1 MKKALVLL
9 LLVVFLVPSVSI
21 GQSAKQATQRI
32 SFDFIDADIRNVL
45 RVLSEVGTKNIIVAE
60 DVKGKVTI
68 KLENVPL
75 EEAFDVI
82 LKSND
87 LAKVEEE
94 NVIRIVTVKKL
105 NEERDRETKQRLEF
119 LKAREARDKAEEEFI
134 TETVFVNY
142 ADVADVA
149 KMIRGENVST
159 SLPGTSNPIPGASPP
174 PAAPASAASS
184 AASKGLLTPN
194 GVITVVAW
202 NSALIIR
209 DRKDTVAAVVK
220 LVKEHDV
227 PPVQVQIEA
236 RIVQATSTFSK
247 ELGVQWGMNAG
258 GSLFGKPL
266 NVSGQQTVTTGTSS
280 SSSGTSSITA
290 TPTVGN
296 YGIRGGTIAFP
307 YAVNLQAPDVAA
319 GSGGALGL
327 FLGGVNDSFQL
338 DVVLSALEATGK
350 GKIISNPKV
359 ITSENRPAKISQG
372 TQIPYQS
379 SSGNLGTN
387 IQFISADLSLE
398 VTPHVVKDGNI
409 RLTITAKKDQPNFD
423 PRFTTG
429 APGIDT
435 REASTELLIKD
446 GQTVVIGGIYEVT
459 KNENENGIPLL
470 KNIPLLGWLF
480 KNNVKVEN
488 KNELLIFVTPSILK
502 NLYAEQRDK

>member
-21 GQSAKQATQRI
+21 GQTAKQATQRV

-45 RVLSEVGTKNIIVAE
+45 RVLSELGTKNIVVAE

-82 LKSND
+82 LKNND
-87 LAKVEEE
+87 LARIEDE
-94 NVIRIVTVKKL
+94 NVTRIVTVKKL
-105 NEERDRETKQRLEF
+105 NDERDRETKQRLDF
-119 LKAREARDKAEEEFI
+119 LKEKEARDKAEEEFV

-142 ADVADVA
+142 ADVGDVA
-149 KMIRGENVST
+149 KMIKGEAVST
-159 SLPGTSNPIPGASPP
+159 SLPGTSNPIPGA
-174 PAAPASAASS
+174 AAPTTGASTT
-184 AASKGLLTPN
+184 ASKGLLTPY
-194 GVITVVAW
+194 GAVTVVPW
-202 NSALIIR
+202 NSALIIH

-220 LVKEHDV
+220 LIKENDV

-236 RIVQATSTFSK
+236 RIVQATTTFSK

-266 NVSGQQTVTTGTSS
+266 NVSGQQTVTTNSSSSSS
-280 SSSGTSSITA
+280 SSSGSSGVTA
-290 TPTVGN
+290 TPLVGN
-296 YGIRGGTIAFP
+296 YGIRGGNVVFP
-307 YAVNLQAPDVAA
+307 YAVNLPAPDVAA
-319 GSGGALGL
+319 GSGGGLGL

-338 DVVLSALEATGK
+338 DVVLSALEANGK

-359 ITSENRPAKISQG
+359 ITSENRPAKIAQG

-387 IQFISADLSLE
+387 IQFISADLSIE
-398 VTPHVVKDGNI
+398 VTSHVVKDGNI
-409 RLTITAKKDQPNFD
+409 RLIITAKNDQPDFD
-423 PRFTTG
+423 PRFTAG
-429 APGIDT
+429 APGIAT
-435 REASTELLIKD
+435 QEASSELLIRD
-446 GQTVVIGGIYEVT
+446 GQTVVIGGIYMVT
-459 KNENENGIPLL
+459 KNDNTNGIPLL
-470 KNIPLLGWLF
+470 QSIPLLGWLF
-480 KNNVKVEN
+480 KNNVKTDN
-488 KNELLIFVTPSILK
+488 KSELLIFVTPTILK

>member
-21 GQSAKQATQRI
+21 GQTAKQATQRV

-45 RVLSEVGTKNIIVAE
+45 RVLSELGTKNIVVAE

-82 LKSND
+82 LKNND
-87 LAKVEEE
+87 LARIEDE
-94 NVIRIVTVKKL
+94 NVTRIVTVKKL
-105 NEERDRETKQRLEF
+105 NDERDRETKQRLDF
-119 LKAREARDKAEEEFI
+119 LKEKEARDKAEEEFV

-142 ADVADVA
+142 ADVGDVA
-149 KMIRGENVST
+149 KMIKGEAVST
-159 SLPGTSNPIPGASPP
+159 SLPGTSNPIPGA
-174 PAAPASAASS
+174 AAPTTGASTT
-184 AASKGLLTPN
+184 ASKGLLTPY
-194 GVITVVAW
+194 GAVTVVPW
-202 NSALIIR
+202 NSALIIH

-220 LVKEHDV
+220 LIKENDV

-236 RIVQATSTFSK
+236 RIVQATTTFSK

-266 NVSGQQTVTTGTSS
+266 NVSGQQTVTTNSSSSSS
-280 SSSGTSSITA
+280 SSSGSSGVTA
-290 TPTVGN
+290 TPLVGN
-296 YGIRGGTIAFP
+296 YGIRGGNVVFP
-307 YAVNLQAPDVAA
+307 YAVNLPAPDVAA
-319 GSGGALGL
+319 GSGGGLGL

-338 DVVLSALEATGK
+338 DVVLSALEANGK

-359 ITSENRPAKISQG
+359 ITSENRPAKIAQG

-398 VTPHVVKDGNI
+398 VTSHVVKDGNI
-409 RLTITAKKDQPNFD
+409 RLIITAKNDQPDFD
-423 PRFTTG
+423 PRFTAG
-429 APGIDT
+429 APGIAT
-435 REASTELLIKD
+435 QEASSELLIRD
-446 GQTVVIGGIYEVT
+446 GQTVVIGGIYMVT
-459 KNENENGIPLL
+459 KNDNTNGIPLL
-470 KNIPLLGWLF
+470 QSIPLLGWLF
-480 KNNVKVEN
+480 KNNVKTDN
-488 KNELLIFVTPSILK
+488 KTELLVFVTPTILK